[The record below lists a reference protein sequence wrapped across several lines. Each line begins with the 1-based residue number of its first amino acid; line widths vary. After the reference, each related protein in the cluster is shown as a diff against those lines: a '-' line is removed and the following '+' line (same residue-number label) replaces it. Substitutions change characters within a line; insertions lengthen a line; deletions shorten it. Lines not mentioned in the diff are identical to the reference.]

1 MKKEWKLIS
10 KKEVFT
16 KPFIRIE
23 DWDFVVSDGSTH
35 TFSMTMSKDVA
46 VVFALD
52 DAGNALIVREYYMS
66 LQERVAGL
74 VAGIVEE
81 GESPL
86 ENAQKEL
93 REEAGCEAGEFVSL
107 GYAVFGKYFPAKI
120 HFFLAKGARIVG
132 EQQLEPEEDIVA
144 EFVSL
149 DEVKDLVRTSQFH
162 SIHDMAC
169 AYRAMDHIDNM

>member
-1 MKKEWKLIS
+1 MTKQWKLIS
-10 KKEVFT
+10 KKEVFS
-16 KPFIRIE
+16 KPFVKIE
-23 DWDFVVSDGSTH
+23 DWDFVVPDGNTH

-46 VVFALD
+46 VVFALS
-52 DAGNALIVREYYMS
+52 DAGEVLIVREYYMS
-66 LQERVAGL
+66 LQKRVASL

-81 GESPL
+81 SESPF

-93 REEAGCEAGEFVSL
+93 REEAGCEADEYISL

-120 HFFLAKGARIVG
+120 HFFLVTGARVVG

-149 DEVKDLVRTSQFH
+149 DEVKDLIRTSKFH

-169 AYRAMDHIDNM
+169 AYRAMDHLGVM